1 MNFKLSSHLFNGTDC
16 KQDTSANYGFP
27 DVNVSEERE
36 GVRGLR
42 NQGGHAVSYHSS
54 LPFSA
59 AVAAAA
65 AVAEGEGPGHWKTLT
80 AK

>member
-16 KQDTSANYGFP
+16 KQDTFANYGFP

-36 GVRGLR
+36 GVRGFR
-42 NQGGHAVSYHSS
+42 NQGGHAVPYHSS

-59 AVAAAA
+59 AVA

-80 AK
+80 GK